1 MTADYWLLNT
11 APRRLGALQSYS
23 PGFRQAAESDRL
35 TAWAPQICSLVILW
49 SRGQPSVQFLSNAA
63 NISTEPLAFAD
74 VAAGQVTL
82 RLVSVAVLAGVKPES
97 LGRNV

>member
-1 MTADYWLLNT
+1 MSADYGLLNT

-35 TAWAPQICSLVILW
+35 TACAPQICSLVILW

-74 VAAGQVTL
+74 VAAAGQVTW
-82 RLVSVAVLAGVKPES
+82 RLVRGAVMAGGEP
-97 LGRNV
+97 GTW